1 MRTLRLLFVLLFGV
15 VLSGSVSAQEHHKH
29 HKKENDSAV
38 YMVAMEDGYGNTI
51 AEIVEVH
58 HIAARG
64 ARDDFEQT
72 RRYGA
77 KQVPNPQFIFSTP
90 DNRFSL
96 GIGGFVN
103 LRTSYDFK
111 GAVNNIDFVPYDI
124 AVGGNPLS
132 RQRVMMD
139 ATTSRLFTKAVIN
152 TSKLGQIVAFV
163 DMDFRGGAEFSYTP
177 RLRTA
182 YVTMLGFTVG
192 RDYTTFCDLEAC
204 PITVDFQGP
213 NAYNQSYATLLRY
226 EHSLFDKRL
235 QMGVAAEFPAV
246 SGTYGEHFLPI
257 SQRVPDI
264 PMYVQYRWGQSGR
277 NHVRATAVLRN
288 MYLHNSST
296 GSNTSLFGW
305 GVQLS
310 GHIEPT
316 KYLTLYCNGTY
327 GKGISN
333 YIQDLN
339 GSGLDFTPNPENPY
353 QIQTMPMWGWQ
364 IAAQVNICPGKMFLS
379 GGYSMVGVQE
389 ENGYYSAE
397 QYKRGTYLFVN
408 TFYQLTSNCRLAI
421 EYLHGSRKDMSDARG
436 TANRLSVMVQYN
448 F

>member
-1 MRTLRLLFVLLFGV
+1 MKTFRPMCILLCSTLLGGV
-15 VLSGSVSAQEHHKH
+15 AMAQHHQH
-29 HKKENDSAV
+29 HHDADYDSAV
-38 YMVAMEDGYGNTI
+38 YLMALEDGSGNSV
-51 AEIVEVH
+51 AEIVEVNR
-58 HIAARG
+58 IAARG
-64 ARDDFEQT
+64 VRDDFEQT

-77 KQVPNPQFIFSTP
+77 KQVPNPQFIFSTH

-96 GIGGFVN
+96 GVGGFIA

-111 GAVNNIDFVPYDI
+111 GAVGNIDFVPYDI

-139 ATTSRLFTKAVIN
+139 ASTSRLFTKAVIN
-152 TSKLGQIVAFV
+152 SSRLGQVVAFV

-182 YVTMLGFTVG
+182 YVTMLGFTAG

-235 QMGVAAEFPAV
+235 QMGIAAEFPTV
-246 SGTYGEHFLPI
+246 SGTYGEHFQPI
-257 SQRVPDI
+257 HQRVPDI
-264 PMYVQYRWGQSGR
+264 PMYVQYRWGKSGR
-277 NHVRATAVLRN
+277 NHLRASAVLRN
-288 MYLHNSST
+288 MYLHNSTS

-310 GHIEPT
+310 GHIEPIRE
-316 KYLTLYCNGTY
+316 LTLYFNATY
-327 GKGISN
+327 GKGITN

-339 GSGLDFTPNPENPY
+339 GSGLDFTPNPEDPQ
-353 QIQTMPMWGWQ
+353 QIHTLPMWGCQ
-364 IAAQVNICPGKMFLS
+364 MAAQWNICPERMFVS
-379 GGYSMVGVQE
+379 AGYSMVLVNQN
-389 ENGYYSAE
+389 NGYYSAE
-397 QYKRGTYLFVN
+397 QYKQGNYLFAN
-408 TFYQLTSNCRLAI
+408 AFYQLTDNCKVAL
-421 EYLHGSRKDMSDARG
+421 EYLHGSRKDMSDAKG
-436 TANRLSVMVQYN
+436 TANRLSVLVQYN